1 MRGLHLMSKDQ
12 LEIDRLNLELE
23 HYKSKDRERLRQKE
37 ILMEQEARLLQMD
50 NILSMFSHQLKQPLS
65 AISSSII
72 NIKVTQMLQE
82 SNFEHNQEL
91 DEFLALNSNKISLIS
106 EYVESLSNI
115 IDDFRDFF
123 RIEKVQESILISTLI
138 DKTLIL
144 MQFFLEKNSIHIEKN
159 LEIDHKVEVYKNQI
173 IQLFMTI
180 IKDIEERFSIA
191 KESKI
196 VIDIQSFSNGVTVS
210 IYDHR
215 VSLGDEYLE
224 VDPECNISSAMLH
237 KNNNV
242 KLLVKKFSTGF
253 CYEVSFY
260 F

>member
-1 MRGLHLMSKDQ
+1 MSKDQ
-12 LEIDRLNLELE
+12 LEIERLNLEIE
-23 HYKSKDRERLRQKE
+23 YYKSKDRERLRQKE
-37 ILMEQEARLLQMD
+37 ILMEQEASLLQMD
-50 NILSMFSHQLKQPLS
+50 NILSIFSHQLKQPLS

-82 SNFEHNQEL
+82 SDFVHNKEL
-91 DEFLALNSNKISLIS
+91 DDFLALNSSKISLIS
-106 EYVESLSNI
+106 EYVESLSNT

-123 RIEKVQESILISTLI
+123 RIEKAQESILISTLI
-138 DKTLIL
+138 DKTLTL

-180 IKDIEERFSIA
+180 IKDIEERFVIA

-196 VIDIQSFSNGVTVS
+196 VIDIQSFSNGVAVS

-224 VDPECNISSAMLH
+224 VEPEWNISSAMLH
-237 KNNNV
+237 KNNNA